1 MDLMSR
7 SLNFWVRS
15 LDTLCLLV
23 PIYSGSSTDK
33 TATARTSK
41 SSVGSS
47 TEVNSPAN
55 IQPTES
61 NSNLTDPLDEIP
73 RNLNF
78 EDASDLPCQSGGLE
92 GNFDCNNNFD
102 SEEDFTDLSDGV
114 SYGSE
119 EEWMSSLEIQDDEPT
134 IFFSEPYYSNNTCSQ
149 VYATIEE
156 ASKDLDSANNAMTDP
171 TKLKRGSKYIETDEA
186 TIATREKNRLIA
198 IEWTTIRAAIN
209 GTTHIPLDASREVLM
224 GYQYALYR
232 QGRRL
237 QQV

>member
-1 MDLMSR
+1 
-7 SLNFWVRS
+7 
-15 LDTLCLLV
+15 
-23 PIYSGSSTDK
+23 
-33 TATARTSK
+33 
-41 SSVGSS
+41 
-47 TEVNSPAN
+47 
-55 IQPTES
+55 
-61 NSNLTDPLDEIP
+61 
-73 RNLNF
+73 
-78 EDASDLPCQSGGLE
+78 LE

-119 EEWMSSLEIQDDEPT
+119 EEWMSSLEIQDDKPT

-156 ASKDLDSANNAMTDP
+156 ASEDLDSANNAMTDP
-171 TKLKRGSKYIETDEA
+171 AKLKRGSKYIETDEA

-198 IEWTTIRAAIN
+198 TEWTTIRAAIN
-209 GTTHIPLDASREVLM
+209 GTTHIPSDASREVLM